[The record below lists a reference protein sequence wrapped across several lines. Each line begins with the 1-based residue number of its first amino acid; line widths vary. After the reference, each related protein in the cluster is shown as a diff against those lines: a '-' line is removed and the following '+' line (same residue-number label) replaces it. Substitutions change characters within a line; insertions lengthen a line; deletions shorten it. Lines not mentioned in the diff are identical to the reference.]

1 MATLTRAER
10 EAFIADVHV
19 GVLSVL
25 DPDDTRAP
33 LTVPIWYSWSPDN
46 VASIVTSAGSRKGR
60 ALAAAGRFSLVA
72 QQEDL
77 PYRYVS
83 VEGPIIGHEPAE
95 LDRDLLPMSVRYLG
109 PEAGRIQAEEWAS
122 YDPDTTVY
130 RMRPEHWLSYDA
142 TDDLP
147 S

>member
-1 MATLTRAER
+1 MATLTAAER

-19 GVLSVL
+19 GVLSVI
-25 DPDDTRAP
+25 DPDRDRAP
-33 LTVPIWYSWSPDN
+33 LTVPIWYSWSSDG
-46 VASIVTSAGSRKGR
+46 VVSVVTSAGSRKGR
-60 ALAAAGRFSLVA
+60 ALAASGRFALVA
-72 QQEDL
+72 QQEEL

-83 VEGPIIGHEPAE
+83 VEGPIIAHEPAE
-95 LDRDLLPMSVRYLG
+95 LERDLLPMSVRYLG
-109 PEAGRIQAEEWAS
+109 PEAGRTQAEEWVA

-142 TDDLP
+142 ADDLP